1 MNQVLVAVLLVVAI
15 TSVAIAQEEYK
26 CETPKVWYAHFYDFS
41 PSRREERFGR
51 FYYDEDNKRIARREN
66 VTQGLNYTDFY
77 DEIFLHEEQVGYRI
91 NVRTKEC
98 SKFSLTDPF
107 PIIGPYLDDSYQGEA
122 FIGSS
127 ISDRDGVR
135 VQMYSGSNE
144 RGQFFGV
151 WIPAEEGTCFPVS
164 ETYTRISDR
173 SSSTMRWYDIRLGVL
188 DPDVFIPPPNC

>member
-1 MNQVLVAVLLVVAI
+1 M
-15 TSVAIAQEEYK
+15 
-26 CETPKVWYAHFYDFS
+26 
-41 PSRREERFGR
+41 
-51 FYYDEDNKRIARREN
+51 
-66 VTQGLNYTDFY
+66 TQGLNYTDFY
-77 DEIFLHEEQVGYRI
+77 DEIFLHEEVSSRCIHYYTQLMGISLHAQQVGYRI

-144 RGQFFGV
+144 RGND
-151 WIPAEEGTCFPVS
+151 IEG
-164 ETYTRISDR
+164 
-173 SSSTMRWYDIRLGVL
+173 
-188 DPDVFIPPPNC
+188 